1 MFVAKPAITLSTP
14 YKKQVGMQQEQEYS
28 AWNPGLSAILP
39 RELCALETIFQA
51 PNVYTQYEEVQEL
64 ASLTGLKPEHL
75 VGFTSKRLVMHELI
89 VRVGANIHI
98 PEAEHEEDFGI
109 NFRRITNDILHQ
121 HIAPLYEHIETEFQ
135 SLAAAVKVATDQVLA
150 AEVMA
155 DPTPPAAIKRRFWP
169 WNKKPVAKKVLLSGE
184 EIQFKAINNLKNAG
198 LTNEDPLMKAVYKS
212 SYQILGSIA
221 STRGLLGNDRGFM
234 SRIICRHVLNN
245 YGSFM
250 VGKLI
255 EPAINKAVAAHDYQ
269 LLRRVDKPVIISLKG
284 ASAAGKSTLR
294 PLLKQTMGQRGIES
308 SLYGIISPDIWRRQ
322 LLDYDS
328 LGPHYKYSGRFT
340 SNEVNIIDSKLDRYI
355 RRTGQQN
362 QTIPNILVD
371 RFRFDSFSTEQV
383 QKVLHGTYA
392 KYAHIMYMY
401 FVITPPE
408 ETVERGWLRGQQRGR
423 YKSVEDFLGH
433 SVEAYQG
440 IPKLIFKWLAHTS
453 PRYEFTFFDNIVP
466 KGQFP
471 KTSVTGN
478 QKGISVF
485 DPMVFINIERYQ
497 KINIHAQCLGEVY
510 PTGERMAVA
519 NNMVFFNQCLQ
530 RFPNVSFSENPQ
542 AAPYL
547 TIRHK
552 TYTIGHQQALTKI
565 RKDPA
570 LDQLFEL
577 ILSPRSAR

>member
-1 MFVAKPAITLSTP
+1 MP
-14 YKKQVGMQQEQEYS
+14 QETKYT
-28 AWNPGLSAILP
+28 AWNPGLSATLP
-39 RELCALETIFQA
+39 KQLCALETIFQA
-51 PNVYTQYEEVQEL
+51 PNVTTNYDEVQEL
-64 ASLTGLKPEHL
+64 AGLTGLKPEHL
-75 VGFTSKRLVMHELI
+75 VGFTSERLVMHELI
-89 VRVGANIHI
+89 VRVVANIHI

-109 NFRRITNDILHQ
+109 NFRRITNDILEQ
-121 HIAPLYEHIETEFQ
+121 HIAPLYVSIEEEFQ
-135 SLAAAVKVATDQVLA
+135 HLAASLKSQIDRILIE
-150 AEVMA
+150 EVMLE
-155 DPTPPAAIKRRFWP
+155 PTPAPVVKKNFWP
-169 WNKKPVAKKVLLSGE
+169 WDKKTTPQKPPLSSE
-184 EIQFKAINNLKNAG
+184 EIQFKAIKQLKKTG
-198 LTNEDPLMKAVYKS
+198 LAHTDPLLKAVYKS
-212 SYQILGSIA
+212 SYQILGSVA
-221 STRGLLGNDRGFM
+221 STRALLGNDRDFM
-234 SRIICRHVLNN
+234 SRIVCRHALNN

-250 VGKLI
+250 IGKLI
-255 EPAINKAVAAHDYQ
+255 EPAIDAAVAANGYQ
-269 LLRRVDKPVIISLKG
+269 LLHRVEKPVIISLKG

-294 PLLKQTMGQRGIES
+294 PLLKQTMAQRGIES

-355 RRTGQQN
+355 RRTGLQN

-392 KYAHIMYMY
+392 KYAHTMYMY

-440 IPKLIFKWLAHTS
+440 IPKLIFKWLAHTR
-453 PRYEFTFFDNIVP
+453 PRYEFTFFDNTVP

-471 KTSVTGN
+471 ATSVTGN
-478 QKGISVF
+478 QKGMQVF

-497 KINIHAQCLGEVY
+497 KINIYARSLDQVY
-510 PTGERMAVA
+510 PNAERMAVS
-519 NNMVFFNQCLQ
+519 NNMAFFNQCLR
-530 RFPNVSFSENPQ
+530 RFPSVSFSNSPEQ
-542 AAPYL
+542 TAYL
-547 TIRHK
+547 HIHQK
-552 TYTIGHQQALTKI
+552 TYTVEDQAALNQQRQDAQ
-565 RKDPA
+565 

-577 ILSPRSAR
+577 ILSPRIAR

>member
-1 MFVAKPAITLSTP
+1 MQ
-14 YKKQVGMQQEQEYS
+14 KQQEYS
-28 AWNPGLSAILP
+28 AWNPGLSANLP
-39 RELCALETIFQA
+39 RELSDLETIFQA
-51 PNVYTQYEEVQEL
+51 PNVYTSYDEVQEI

-75 VGFTSKRLVMHELI
+75 VGFTSWRLVLHELI

-121 HIAPLYEHIETEFQ
+121 HIGPLYDSIEAEFESLSVAIKLETDRLLTE
-135 SLAAAVKVATDQVLA
+135 
-150 AEVMA
+150 EVMLNSQLA
-155 DPTPPAAIKRRFWP
+155 PKVKKGFWP
-169 WNKKPVAKKVLLSGE
+169 WGKKPITKKPLLSGE
-184 EIQFKAINNLKNAG
+184 EIQFKAINQLKKTG
-198 LTNEDPLMKAVYKS
+198 LAHADPLIKAVYKS
-212 SYQILGSIA
+212 SYQILGSVA
-221 STRGLLGNDRGFM
+221 STRGLIGNDKDFM

-250 VGKLI
+250 IGKLI
-255 EPAINKAVAAHDYQ
+255 EPAIDAAVAANSYQ
-269 LLRRVDKPVIISLKG
+269 LLRRVKKPVIISLKG

-322 LLDYDS
+322 LLDYES

-340 SNEVNIIDSKLDRYI
+340 SNEVNIIDGKLDRYI

-362 QTIPNILVD
+362 QSIPNILVD

-392 KYAHIMYMY
+392 KYAHIMHMY

-408 ETVERGWLRGQQRGR
+408 ETVERGWIRGLQRGR

-453 PRYEFTFFDNIVP
+453 PRYEFTFFDNSVP

-471 KTSVTGN
+471 LTSVTGN
-478 QKGISVF
+478 QKGIQVF
-485 DPMVFINIERYQ
+485 DPMVFVNIARYQ
-497 KINIHAQCLGEVY
+497 KINIHAQSLEQVY
-510 PTGERMAVA
+510 PSAKHMSVA
-519 NNMVFFNQCLQ
+519 NNMTFFNQCLK
-530 RFPNVSFSENPQ
+530 RFPSVSFSLVQGAE
-542 AAPYL
+542 AYL
-547 TIRHK
+547 IVRQK
-552 TYTIGHQQALTKI
+552 TYAITNQEEFNQQLKVTE
-565 RKDPA
+565 
-570 LDQLFEL
+570 LNLLFEQ
-577 ILSPRSAR
+577 ILATRISH

>member
-1 MFVAKPAITLSTP
+1 MRQMP
-14 YKKQVGMQQEQEYS
+14 KQQKYS
-28 AWNPGLSAILP
+28 AWNPGLSANLP
-39 RELCALETIFQA
+39 RQLRSLETIFQT
-51 PNVYTQYEEVQEL
+51 PNVYTSYDEVQEI
-64 ASLTGLKPEHL
+64 ANLTGLKPEHL
-75 VGFTSKRLVMHELI
+75 VGFTSWRLVMHELI

-109 NFRRITNDILHQ
+109 NFRRITNDILDQ
-121 HIAPLYEHIETEFQ
+121 HIAPLYDYIEAEFQ
-135 SLAAAVKVATDQVLA
+135 SLSVAVKLEVDRLLA
-150 AEVMA
+150 EEVMLN
-155 DPTPPAAIKRRFWP
+155 PQPAPAIKKGLWP
-169 WNKKPVAKKVLLSGE
+169 WGKKPVIKKPLLSGE
-184 EIQFKAINNLKNAG
+184 EIQFKAINQLKVSG
-198 LTNEDPLMKAVYKS
+198 LAHADPLIKAVYKS
-212 SYQILGSIA
+212 CYQILGSVA
-221 STRGLLGNDRGFM
+221 STRGLIGNDRGFM
-234 SRIICRHVLNN
+234 SRIICRHALNN

-255 EPAINKAVAAHDYQ
+255 EPAIDSAVAANGYQ
-269 LLRRVDKPVIISLKG
+269 LLRRVEKPVIISLKG

-322 LLDYDS
+322 LLDYES

-340 SNEVNIIDSKLDRYI
+340 SNEVNIIDGKLDRYI

-408 ETVERGWLRGQQRGR
+408 ETVERGWIRGQQRGR

-453 PRYEFTFFDNIVP
+453 PRYEFTFFDNSVP

-471 KTSVTGN
+471 LTSVTGN
-478 QKGISVF
+478 QKGMQVF
-485 DPMVFINIERYQ
+485 DPMVFVNIERYQ
-497 KINIHAQCLGEVY
+497 KINIHAQSIDQVY
-510 PTGERMAVA
+510 PSAERMSVA
-519 NNMVFFNQCLQ
+519 NNMAFFNQCLK
-530 RFPNVSFSENPQ
+530 RFPNVSFSLTQGAE
-542 AAPYL
+542 PYL
-547 TIRHK
+547 TVRQQ
-552 TYTIGHQQALTKI
+552 TYAIANQEEFKLQLE
-565 RKDPA
+565 DPQ
-570 LDQLFEL
+570 LNLLFEQ
-577 ILSPRSAR
+577 ILATRILR